1 MSKLKYGKLDH
12 ELLQISLPVYSNRVS
27 SPDRNSVFYANK
39 QSGRALARIFL
50 HTSPEQLD
58 AIS

>member
-1 MSKLKYGKLDH
+1 MSSSK
-12 ELLQISLPVYSNRVS
+12 ISLPVYSNRVS
-27 SPDRNSVFYANK
+27 SPDRNSVLWSNE